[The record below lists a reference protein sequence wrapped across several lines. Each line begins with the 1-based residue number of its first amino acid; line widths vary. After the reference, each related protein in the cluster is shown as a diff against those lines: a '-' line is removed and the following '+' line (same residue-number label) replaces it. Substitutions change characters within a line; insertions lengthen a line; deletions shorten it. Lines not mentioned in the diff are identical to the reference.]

1 MQTGILATH
10 SPSTYTYL
18 LPESGPY
25 GLIIKD
31 SVVNYPDSI
40 VAKDTLHEK

>member
-1 MQTGILATH
+1 MPT
-10 SPSTYTYL
+10 
-18 LPESGPY
+18 ESGPY

-40 VAKDTLHEK
+40 VAKDTLH